1 MNFKRLNKIALV
13 SAFFILISMPAK
25 AGMDFGFGIVA
36 DSSDFKTSGSSKEGE
51 SVDVNAAGDGEVSTA
66 AAKTVG
72 VNIAHGFAEVIA
84 KGDDSWL
91 SHLGL
96 SVGIDVIP
104 GEETIRSETR
114 TDTAAASGAGQQ
126 ATETHATT
134 AQVSNI
140 ASIYWEPTLYL
151 NDMIG
156 VYYKAGA
163 TKMNVSA
170 AKTGGTSRYN
180 DQTLYGKVT
189 GAGLRITSPWGI
201 YLKYEHI
208 ETDWESLV
216 FKSDQGNADHIYG
229 DVDQESDRISIGY
242 KF

>member
-1 MNFKRLNKIALV
+1 MNFKLLNKIALV

-36 DSSDFKTSGSSKEGE
+36 DKSDFKTSGSEKEGF
-51 SVDVNAAGDGEVSTA
+51 DNAAGDGEVSTA
-66 AAKTVG
+66 AAKTKG
-72 VNIAHGFAEVIA
+72 VNIAHGFAEIIA

-114 TDTAAASGAGQQ
+114 TDTAVASGAGQQ

-134 AQVSNI
+134 AKVSNI

-189 GAGLRITSPWGI
+189 GAGLRLTHSSGI

-216 FKSDQGNADHIYG
+216 FKSTSGNENHVYG
-229 DVDQESDRISIGY
+229 DVDQESDRIAIGY